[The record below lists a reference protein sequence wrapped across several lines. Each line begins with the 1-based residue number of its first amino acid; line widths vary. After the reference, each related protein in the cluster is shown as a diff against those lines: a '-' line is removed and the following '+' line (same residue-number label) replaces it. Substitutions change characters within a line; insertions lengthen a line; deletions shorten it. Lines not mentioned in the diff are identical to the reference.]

1 MDKLE
6 RIFFVEKG
14 VAVQLFVSAAYEK
27 RNFRVSNM
35 LRGRSENPKL

>member
-6 RIFFVEKG
+6 MIFFVEKG
-14 VAVQLFVSAAYEK
+14 LAVQLFVSTAYEE